1 MPAVPTAR
9 LSARHKQHGLM
20 SDSEPE
26 VAIIDSDIARV
37 RKRIAEL
44 EALAADDTRRGASPR
59 LVRALVAEWRSRLGE
74 LERRRDAL
82 LRSHSDEPR

>member
-1 MPAVPTAR
+1 
-9 LSARHKQHGLM
+9 M

-26 VAIIDSDIARV
+26 VAGLDSDIERV

-44 EALAADDTRRGASPR
+44 EALAADNTRHGASPR

-82 LRSHSDEPR
+82 LRRNSDELR